1 MSYWMEH
8 DGSCSP
14 LVTFIVCLN
23 VGVSIDNQWLA
34 DALFLSAPITTA
46 AGCRLILSVREAASH
61 YHHLPSA
68 SNPVSISI
76 FAVQDGPLEEDMSS
90 FNSDIEL

>member
-1 MSYWMEH
+1 MEH

-14 LVTFIVCLN
+14 LVTFIVCLK
-23 VGVSIDNQWLA
+23 VGGNIDNQWLA

-46 AGCRLILSVREAASH
+46 AGCRLILSVRDAASH
-61 YHHLPSA
+61 YHHLLASA

-76 FAVQDGPLEEDMSS
+76 FAVRDGPLEEDMSS